1 MSRKLKSDN
10 WQMMIIHQVMTVAMT
25 VQNKQCY
32 VIDKKKQ
39 SDVTIRWNRQMNRT
53 NLWRKK
59 KWQFY
64 SFLSSSSFHFVFFF
78 FYFDLFSIAKGDRKR
93 KEKKK
98 RRTTLTR
105 WSHNSFVHCNFSENV
120 NLFIFIIFTTLF
132 WEYCSVG
139 FSILFHWNS
148 IAVVVVLNTSGREL
162 FEIKKIKN
170 KINT

>member
-1 MSRKLKSDN
+1 MLSIKKN
-10 WQMMIIHQVMTVAMT
+10 NQMLQSVET
-25 VQNKQCY
+25 
-32 VIDKKKQ
+32 DKWTEQ
-39 SDVTIRWNRQMNRT
+39 TSEE
-53 NLWRKK
+53 K

-64 SFLSSSSFHFVFFF
+64 SFFSFFFSFRF
-78 FYFDLFSIAKGDRKR
+78 FYFDLFSIVKGDRKR